1 MRNDADFE
9 VLMQIS
15 DDTPTGIE
23 TSYLGTLELT
33 KKNILTW
40 EIKIC
45 TGEEDLIDGLME
57 KAVEVHKE
65 LEKEFE

>member
-1 MRNDADFE
+1 MNEEGNTKVTGLEEYNTF
-9 VLMQIS
+9 QS
-15 DDTPTGIE
+15 TPK
-23 TSYLGTLELT
+23 SSVKL
-33 KKNILTW
+33 KKNHKNILTW